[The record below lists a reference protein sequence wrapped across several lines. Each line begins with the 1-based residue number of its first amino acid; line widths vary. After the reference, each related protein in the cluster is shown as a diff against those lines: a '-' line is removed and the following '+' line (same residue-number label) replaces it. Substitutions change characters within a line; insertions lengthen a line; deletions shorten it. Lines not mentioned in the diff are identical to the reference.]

1 MGFPSEQA
9 EGVQEKT
16 KGSLGWWVPEE
27 GAPRFLA
34 GQVTEASARFRE
46 ASHIIQHPE
55 NGALGIGLGG
65 SVIAGQQPGA
75 FRLVGSLPP
84 LYPEWLGNPEF
95 CRVHGLRF
103 PYLAGA
109 MATGIGSEE
118 VVIEMAR
125 AGMMG
130 FFGSAGLS
138 PERCAQAID
147 KIQAALNPAGL
158 SYGINFIH
166 FPMDPSWEEKMVD
179 LFLAKGVTRIE
190 ASAFLRITPALVRY
204 VVKGLVP
211 STDGKFL
218 RKHFVLAKLSRPEV
232 AEQFMSPAPEA
243 VLKQLLEQ
251 GKITEQEAG
260 WARRVPLADD
270 ITVEADS
277 GGHTDN
283 RPLTALFST
292 LQGLAL
298 KLQEKFQYPTPF
310 RIGAGG
316 GIGTPMAV
324 AAAFSLGASY
334 VLTGSVNQ
342 PCIESGTSPIAKA
355 MLCEAAISD
364 MMMAPAADMF
374 EMGVKVQVLKKG
386 TMWPVRG
393 QKLYELYKGYE
404 AWEQIPEA
412 ERQQVEKDFF
422 RDRFENIWAGTREF
436 FEKRDPSQVE
446 KAEKNPKHKM
456 ALVFRWYLGMGS
468 RWAMQGVADRK
479 MDYQIW
485 CGPALGA
492 FNEWVKGTFLAEPAE
507 RRVAQIA
514 LNLME
519 GAAMITRAQQWRSYG
534 VSVPETA
541 FCPRPQKII

>member
-9 EGVQEKT
+9 EGVQEKAS
-16 KGSLGWWVPEE
+16 GPRGWWVPK
-27 GAPRFLA
+27 ADTPRFFPQQLI
-34 GQVTEASARFRE
+34 EALARFRE
-46 ASHIIQHPE
+46 IHHIVQHPE
-55 NGALGIGLGG
+55 SGTFGVAIGG
-65 SVIAGQQPGA
+65 SVVEGFQSGA
-75 FRLVGSLPP
+75 YPWVGSLPP

-138 PERCAQAID
+138 PERSEQAIH
-147 KIQAALNPAGL
+147 KIQAALGPAGL

-166 FPMDPSWEEKMVD
+166 FPMDPSWEDKMVD
-179 LFLAKGVTRIE
+179 LFLAKGVRRIE

-204 VVKGLVP
+204 VAKGLVP
-211 STDGKFL
+211 SSDGKLL
-218 RKHFVLAKLSRPEV
+218 RNHFVLAKLSRPEV

-243 VLKQLLEQ
+243 ILKQLLEQ
-251 GKITEQEAG
+251 GKITEQEAQ

-283 RPLTALFST
+283 RPLTALFTT
-292 LQGLAL
+292 LHGLGL
-298 KLQEKFQYPTPF
+298 RLQEKYQFATPF

-342 PCIESGTSPIAKA
+342 PCVESGTSPIAKA
-355 MLCEAAISD
+355 MLCEATISD

-393 QKLYELYKGYE
+393 QKLYELYKTYD
-404 AWEQIPEA
+404 AWEQISET
-412 ERQQVEKDFF
+412 ERQKLEKDLF
-422 RDRFENIWAGTREF
+422 RDRFENIWEGTRAF

-446 KAEKNPKHKM
+446 KAEKNAKHKM

-468 RWAMQGVADRK
+468 RWAMQGEVDRK

-492 FNEWVKGTFLAEPAE
+492 FNEWVKGTFLAEPGE

-519 GAAMITRAQQWRSYG
+519 GAAQITRAQQWRSYG
-534 VSVPETA
+534 VAVPEVGFA
-541 FCPRPQKII
+541 PRPQRII

>member
-9 EGVQEKT
+9 EGIQEKSN
-16 KGSLGWWVPEE
+16 GQLRWWVSGGED
-27 GAPRFLA
+27 PRFLP
-34 GQVTEASARFRE
+34 QPLIETLARFRE
-46 ASHIIQHPE
+46 IHHIVQHPE
-55 NGALGIGLGG
+55 TGALGIGLGG
-65 SVIAGQQPGA
+65 SLLSQSQEQAY
-75 FRLVGSLPP
+75 RWVGSLPP

-103 PYLAGA
+103 PYVAGA

-138 PERCAQAID
+138 PERCAEAID
-147 KIQAALNPAGL
+147 KIQAALNPVGL

-166 FPMDPSWEEKMVD
+166 FPMDPSWEEKMVN
-179 LFLAKGVTRIE
+179 LFLAKGVHRIE

-204 VVKGLVP
+204 VAKGLVP
-211 STDGKFL
+211 DGNGKFL
-218 RKHFVLAKLSRPEV
+218 RKNLVLAKLSRAEV
-232 AEQFMSPAPEA
+232 AEQFMSPAPQA
-243 VLKQLLEQ
+243 ILNQLLDQ
-251 GKITEQEAG
+251 GRITPQEAE

-283 RPLTALFST
+283 RPLTALFTT
-292 LQGLAL
+292 LHGLGL

-310 RIGAGG
+310 RLGAGG

-342 PCIESGTSPIAKA
+342 PCIESGTSAVAKA

-393 QKLYELYKGYE
+393 QKLYELYKNHE
-404 AWEQIPEA
+404 AWEQIPEN
-412 ERQQVEKDFF
+412 ERLQVEKDLF
-422 RDRFENIWAGTREF
+422 RDRFETIWEGTRAF
-436 FEKRDPSQVE
+436 FEKRDPSQIE

-468 RWAMQGVADRK
+468 RWAMQGIPDRK

-492 FNEWVKGTFLAEPAE
+492 FNEWVKGSFLAEAAE
-507 RRVAQIA
+507 RKVAQIA

-534 VSVPETA
+534 VAVPDVGFA
-541 FCPRPQKII
+541 PRPQRII

>member
-1 MGFPSEQA
+1 MGLASEQIA
-9 EGVQEKT
+9 GGIPK
-16 KGSLGWWVPEE
+16 KANLKRWWVPEGE
-27 GAPRFLA
+27 APRFLPQQLMEIL
-34 GQVTEASARFRE
+34 GRFRE
-46 ASHIIQHPE
+46 IQHLVEHP
-55 NGALGIGLGG
+55 GG
-65 SVIAGQQPGA
+65 SAIGVAVGGSLSENFQEGA
-75 FRLVGSLPP
+75 FPWLGSLPP

-95 CRVHGLRF
+95 CRTHGLRF

-109 MATGIGSEE
+109 MATGIGSED

-138 PERCAQAID
+138 PERSAQAIHR
-147 KIQAALNPAGL
+147 IQGALDPLGL

-179 LFLAKGVTRIE
+179 LFLAKGVRRIE

-204 VVKGLVP
+204 VVKGLSP
-211 STDGKFL
+211 SPDGRIL
-218 RKHFVLAKLSRPEV
+218 RTHWVLAKLSRPEV

-243 VLKQLLEQ
+243 ILKELLDQ
-251 GKITEQEAG
+251 GKISPDEAQ
-260 WARRVPLADD
+260 WARRVPLAED

-298 KLQEKFQYPTPF
+298 RLQEKFQFHTPF
-310 RIGAGG
+310 RIGTAG
-316 GIGTPMAV
+316 GIGTPAAV

-342 PCIESGTSPIAKA
+342 ASVEAGTSPLVKE
-355 MLCEAAISD
+355 MLAGATISD

-386 TMWPVRG
+386 TLWPVRG
-393 QKLYELYKGYE
+393 QKLYEVYKAFE
-404 AWEQIPEA
+404 SWEQISLP
-412 ERQQVEKDFF
+412 ERQKIEGEIF
-422 RDRFENIWAGTREF
+422 RDSFENIWEGTRAF
-436 FEKRDPSQVE
+436 FAKRDPGQIE
-446 KAEKNPKHKM
+446 KALKNPKHKM
-456 ALVFRWYLGMGS
+456 SLVFRWYLGMGS
-468 RWAMQGVADRK
+468 RWAMEGQPDRK
-479 MDYQIW
+479 TDFQIW

-492 FNEWVKGTFLAEPAE
+492 FNEWVKETFLADPKE

-519 GAAMITRAQQWRSYG
+519 GAAKITRAQQWRSFG
-534 VSVPETA
+534 AAVPEGA
-541 FCPRPQKII
+541 FIPLPMRLI